1 MKQLRDTDLVR
12 RILIG
17 EIVKTG
23 LPEPYCNLTTND
35 PIWYGKESPIQP
47 SSLDLHIGDIFVPN
61 ENPISREH
69 YCLSAGQTV
78 VVTTTEELNL
88 KSNIS
93 GFGFP
98 PDKLS
103 QNGILMVNLGHIDP
117 GWQGKVK
124 FVLINVGKEDYP
136 IKKND
141 IVATFLFFELDE
153 DVEKNYAQ
161 RRPNSTFPL
170 TPDVSSIVNSLS
182 KDFLDVN
189 KRAGVIV
196 KKSITFNSAISGIIA
211 AVISLIGY
219 YYGQSFESKIKEV
232 EKEVEKEV
240 QCVKKDYEYGKL
252 KSEVDSLKKEIN
264 KFRTSKKLSE

>member
-23 LPEPYCNLTTND
+23 LPEPYCNLTTNA

-189 KRAGVIV
+189 KRAKRIV
-196 KKSITFNSAISGIIA
+196 NKKIT
-211 AVISLIGY
+211 VISIISTFVVVGITSFGFFLNN
-219 YYGQSFESKIKEV
+219 SFESKLKEV
-232 EKEVEKEV
+232 ALEV
-240 QCVKKDYEYGKL
+240 QCVKKDYEYGRL